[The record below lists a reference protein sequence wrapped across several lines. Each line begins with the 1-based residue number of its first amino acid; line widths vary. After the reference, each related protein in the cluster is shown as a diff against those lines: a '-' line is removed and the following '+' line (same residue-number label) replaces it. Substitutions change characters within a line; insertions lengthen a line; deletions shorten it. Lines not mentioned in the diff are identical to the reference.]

1 MNSSAVDP
9 EIVVGI
15 DFGMTCTGVAY
26 SVSPEWSSPTTIQ
39 HWPGKLGFETRNKV
53 DTILAYKPEGGR
65 PVSWGF
71 LVDHNRDD
79 LILQELF
86 KLWLDPGYREE
97 ADSQGAGITIQE
109 ARASFVDYMRCLYE
123 AILAHFDDT
132 YPRWRTRQVEFLF
145 SVPTTWETPITI
157 ATTEGLLKE
166 AGFGSEPGHVAKIS
180 LTEAEAAAVYVSKQ
194 AYQVGDIFLV
204 CDAGGGTTDIN
215 ALKVKDNRSFR
226 TELEP
231 LRSVQGEAV
240 GSTLI
245 DYKVESIIA
254 ERLGRIAKVLRE
266 SPDKVARSMM
276 TDRFTTFKCSF
287 KSKTQNDLDLLLPI
301 PELPPGINYPAAHV
315 RNSMMVIAR
324 NELQT
329 VFDEMI
335 DRVFALI
342 DGEIRKLQTSHPGDN
357 ISYLVVSGG
366 FGSSPYLK
374 QRLRKRYELNERDEL
389 FNARSIKIL
398 SAKEPQLAVCHGLVI
413 NRVQELKTR
422 MSVYTE
428 RCCRNSYGIVVR
440 QLYDP
445 MLHQG
450 EDICHDGRDKQ
461 KWAENQIHWL
471 VKKVCFL
478 SDHASSNGQRVSVKE
493 GVTHPYRLKLNRGAE
508 QIPWTTHI
516 VMSSLS
522 ADQLPRSTKHRGGK
536 PLCVLESFIDD
547 RALTLKNRHWYNVG
561 RQYYRAEFDMK
572 VIVGPADIR
581 FEIWTKEGRISK
593 AHEDIEVIW
602 DPLITG

>member
-1 MNSSAVDP
+1 MASTGIDP
-9 EIVVGI
+9 EIVIGI

-26 SVSPEWSSPTTIQ
+26 SVAPEWSQPTTIQ

-53 DTILAYKPEGGR
+53 DTVLAYKPEGGK

-97 ADSQGAGITIQE
+97 PDSQESGITIQE

-123 AILAHFDDT
+123 AILAHFDDN

-157 ATTEGLLKE
+157 ANTEGLLRE

-194 AYQVGDIFLV
+194 SYQVGDIFLV

-231 LRSVQGEAV
+231 LRSVQGEAI

-254 ERLGRIAKVLRE
+254 ERLGRIARVLRE
-266 SPDKVARSMM
+266 SPDRVARGMM
-276 TDRFTTFKCSF
+276 SDRFTTYKCSF
-287 KSKTQNDLDLLLPI
+287 GSKLQDELDLLLPI
-301 PELPPGINYPAAHV
+301 PGLSPGMNYPAAHIQ
-315 RNSMMVIAR
+315 NSMMTITR
-324 NELQT
+324 DELRV

-374 QRLRKRYELNERDEL
+374 QRLRKRYELNGRDEL
-389 FNARSIKIL
+389 FNARSIRIL
-398 SAKEPQLAVCHGLVI
+398 SAKEP
-413 NRVQELKTR
+413 
-422 MSVYTE
+422 
-428 RCCRNSYGIVVR
+428 
-440 QLYDP
+440 
-445 MLHQG
+445 
-450 EDICHDGRDKQ
+450 
-461 KWAENQIHWL
+461 
-471 VKKVCFL
+471 
-478 SDHASSNGQRVSVKE
+478 
-493 GVTHPYRLKLNRGAE
+493 
-508 QIPWTTHI
+508 
-516 VMSSLS
+516 
-522 ADQLPRSTKHRGGK
+522 
-536 PLCVLESFIDD
+536 
-547 RALTLKNRHWYNVG
+547 
-561 RQYYRAEFDMK
+561 
-572 VIVGPADIR
+572 
-581 FEIWTKEGRISK
+581 
-593 AHEDIEVIW
+593 
-602 DPLITG
+602 

>member
-1 MNSSAVDP
+1 MASTGIDP
-9 EIVVGI
+9 EIVIGI

-26 SVSPEWSSPTTIQ
+26 SVAPEWSQPTTIQ

-53 DTILAYKPEGGR
+53 DTVLAYKPEGGK

-79 LILQELF
+79 LVLQELF

-97 ADSQGAGITIQE
+97 PDSQESGITIQE

-157 ATTEGLLKE
+157 ANTEGLLRE
-166 AGFGSEPGHVAKIS
+166 AGFGSEPGHFAKIS

-194 AYQVGDIFLV
+194 SYQVGDIFLV

-231 LRSVQGEAV
+231 LRSVQGEAI

-266 SPDKVARSMM
+266 SPDRVARGMM
-276 TDRFTTFKCSF
+276 SDRFTTYKCSF
-287 KSKTQNDLDLLLPI
+287 GSKLQDELDLLLPI
-301 PELPPGINYPAAHV
+301 PGLSPGMNYPAAHIQ
-315 RNSMMVIAR
+315 NSMMTITR
-324 NELQT
+324 DELRV

-342 DGEIRKLQTSHPGDN
+342 DDEIRKLQTSHPGDN

-374 QRLRKRYELNERDEL
+374 QRLRKRYELNGRDEL
-389 FNARSIKIL
+389 FNARSIRIL
-398 SAKEPQLAVCHGLVI
+398 SAKEP
-413 NRVQELKTR
+413 
-422 MSVYTE
+422 
-428 RCCRNSYGIVVR
+428 
-440 QLYDP
+440 
-445 MLHQG
+445 
-450 EDICHDGRDKQ
+450 
-461 KWAENQIHWL
+461 
-471 VKKVCFL
+471 
-478 SDHASSNGQRVSVKE
+478 
-493 GVTHPYRLKLNRGAE
+493 
-508 QIPWTTHI
+508 
-516 VMSSLS
+516 
-522 ADQLPRSTKHRGGK
+522 
-536 PLCVLESFIDD
+536 
-547 RALTLKNRHWYNVG
+547 
-561 RQYYRAEFDMK
+561 
-572 VIVGPADIR
+572 
-581 FEIWTKEGRISK
+581 
-593 AHEDIEVIW
+593 
-602 DPLITG
+602 